1 MNQAFYIG
9 ATAALEQQKR
19 LDIQSNNIANVNTHG
34 FRAERGRFSHLMND
48 FTRAVEEETQPFG
61 LGARLQMS
69 TTDFRRGTVASTQ
82 RPLDFMIEGEGFFAI
97 KNLESGEVT
106 YTRNGAF
113 YAAGLTGNIN
123 QVDESGAAVTADK
136 LYLSDGKGNF
146 VLGPTGR
153 LIEVQNEKPLQPI
166 AVVDYDILGGM
177 SHVAGTRFEADE
189 EYGPLKVGTGEIKN
203 GMLEMSNVDLAEEIS
218 KVIESQRAYSMA
230 LKIVQTNDEVE
241 TTINGLRG

>member
-9 ATAALEQQKR
+9 ATAALEQQR
-19 LDIQSNNIANVNTHG
+19 RMDIQGNNIANVNTHG
-34 FRAERGRFSHLMND
+34 FRAERARFSNLMND
-48 FTRAVEEETQPFG
+48 YTRAVEEEIQPFG

-69 TTDFRRGTVASTQ
+69 TTDFRNGTTAATR
-82 RPLDFMIEGEGFFAI
+82 RPLDFMIQGEGFFAI

-106 YTRNGAF
+106 FTRNGAF
-113 YAAGLTGNIN
+113 YASQLSGNIN
-123 QVDESGAAVTADK
+123 QVDESGAAVTADRM
-136 LYLSDGKGNF
+136 YLSDGEGNF

-153 LIEVQNEKPLQPI
+153 MIEVRNDQLMQPLG
-166 AVVDYDILGGM
+166 VFDFDNRVGLRHVD
-177 SHVAGTRFEADE
+177 GTCFQANE
-189 EYGPLKVGTGEIKN
+189 EYGPLKMGTGEIKN
-203 GMLEMSNVDLAEEIS
+203 GALELSNVDLAEEIS